1 MLLSIMSIGQSS
13 GRYRMAKLEAH
24 LTGNFEQIVEFI
36 HKEVWQQ
43 SMSISL
49 EESYQTTAGTRRI
62 EQRVY
67 ERFSYTGGNRASLS
81 VLFTET
87 EDGADL
93 CGIAAGGS
101 QALLWK
107 INTLGEQA
115 FLDTLEIAVNR
126 WNSKSGG

>member
-1 MLLSIMSIGQSS
+1 
-13 GRYRMAKLEAH
+13 MAKLEAH

-93 CGIAAGGS
+93 CGIATGGS